1 MGEWNNCSSLS
12 CTSWQVQPQ
21 SYVISLYSWIALVV
35 GQVPSVTSSRLPG
48 GHNVQSPF
56 LPCSH
61 IILNHVQPCRVYRV
75 PQVMKH
81 SLQLARQHEV
91 TVDSGYA
98 ALVIGCCVVVGF
110 ATALDPGV
118 NLMDAATPTFLIHQL
133 TGRQLGRLYS

>member
-1 MGEWNNCSSLS
+1 M
-12 CTSWQVQPQ
+12 
-21 SYVISLYSWIALVV
+21 
-35 GQVPSVTSSRLPG
+35 
-48 GHNVQSPF
+48 
-56 LPCSH
+56 
-61 IILNHVQPCRVYRV
+61 

-118 NLMDAATPTFLIHQL
+118 NLMDAATPTMLIHQL
-133 TGRQLGRLYS
+133 TGRQMGRLYS